1 MAAVNFQAVGKGNRT
16 DVVLK
21 PWEVFDQE
29 ILPHLTLESV
39 YGDLRL
45 QRDGRFWQAHCPVH
59 RKDREGAFSIDPG
72 RLEWNCFLGCGGGGP
87 IQYLEKTRGLSWVEA
102 ARELALQAG
111 LDFSVLE
118 PWQELWTQEDFLRHS
133 KLEFRSSFLAVFI
146 TYARSVLR
154 STAGRTMR
162 NYLIG
167 RRGFPQ
173 KKLQELGVGFYIA
186 PEDVWHYLKK
196 AGRDL
201 EEVRSW
207 GLFDSK
213 WAGCI
218 VGPWK
223 DLQGRIVNVWG
234 WQPNQT
240 SIPLGDTD
248 GCTLFESDDPLGGKA
263 TPFDLEKA
271 ALLHKRDLLLV
282 EGPLKALLA
291 RSLGLVSPFPVAAG
305 GDLNAGQIQAFQ
317 DFLYQEGSL
326 TVCWDYD
333 PHTHGTSRDQTAL
346 TLQRLK
352 KADFPVYV
360 VDPLLMAGVGGRK
373 KKVSLDQFVLASGG
387 GDRGLHALQELMGK
401 REAETLIQ
409 EEVSA
414 NEGLW
419 PGVLDIFRGFS
430 SRRSRTRSEE
440 EQNGISTTSELLDPL
455 FRAAEE
461 IGRRLAGGFLKAM
474 PAGLVQGWVDSSAD
488 RSDLGYSASGELPGL
503 PAPASETL
511 PAFSVQRLEEESGAA
526 SFGRGSGWRALDS
539 LGIRFN
545 PGELATIGAR
555 TGHGKTSML
564 VNLLVHWVSQ
574 TVEEETGE
582 LCVFCSMD
590 EPEIRIYHRLLSLL
604 TARQGKGWSV
614 HQIEDHLGEKQSS
627 LFAQTGLELQTLEAA
642 RRQVHSWEGSLQII
656 CQPEWTI
663 TELKAYIQNLG
674 NSRKLSAILV
684 DHLHVPASIAERT
697 NLDLPARRLAHGLKS
712 LAVQAAC
719 PVISTVNIEEKQAEQ
734 I

>member
-1 MAAVNFQAVGKGNRT
+1 
-16 DVVLK
+16 
-21 PWEVFDQE
+21 
-29 ILPHLTLESV
+29 
-39 YGDLRL
+39 
-45 QRDGRFWQAHCPVH
+45 
-59 RKDREGAFSIDPG
+59 
-72 RLEWNCFLGCGGGGP
+72 
-87 IQYLEKTRGLSWVEA
+87 
-102 ARELALQAG
+102 
-111 LDFSVLE
+111 
-118 PWQELWTQEDFLRHS
+118 
-133 KLEFRSSFLAVFI
+133 
-146 TYARSVLR
+146 
-154 STAGRTMR
+154 
-162 NYLIG
+162 
-167 RRGFPQ
+167 
-173 KKLQELGVGFYIA
+173 
-186 PEDVWHYLKK
+186 
-196 AGRDL
+196 
-201 EEVRSW
+201 VRSW

-263 TPFDLEKA
+263 TPFDLEQA
-271 ALLHKRDLLLV
+271 ALLHKRDLLLA

-401 REAETLIQ
+401 REAATLIQ

-488 RSDLGYSASGELPGL
+488 RSDLGFSASGELPGL

-564 VNLLVHWVSQ
+564 VNLLVNWVSQ
-574 TVEEETGE
+574 TVKEETGE
-582 LCVFCSMD
+582 LFVFCSMD

-719 PVISTVNIEEKQAEQ
+719 PVISTVNIAEKQAQQIPDRPLEHSEVQDILRRCRPRLAHLSQVGIEQ
-734 I
+734 EADLVLGLLNHAAQYCMQGEDPLRIPAKPPFEIGALKNRYGPTGCWAWLSFEGQFGLINGE